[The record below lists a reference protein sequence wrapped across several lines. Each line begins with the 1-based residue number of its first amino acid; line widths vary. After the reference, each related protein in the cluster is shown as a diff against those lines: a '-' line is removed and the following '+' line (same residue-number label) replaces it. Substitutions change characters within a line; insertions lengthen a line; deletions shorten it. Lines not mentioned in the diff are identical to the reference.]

1 MQPTS
6 AITRNEILISIVLA
20 IIVFQIV
27 FRISKRYTNIIR
39 YENNQDYILYI
50 VLSIIAS
57 LIVSLI
63 EELGLHMV
71 NPSIKLNLFIGLV
84 IGIILIAYRLIIRYV
99 LLNDVVNKGIN
110 YTSENKKNLLI
121 IGGGYSANDIIKTI
135 NSTLKGQY
143 EIIGIIDDNKKRR
156 GYSVAGVRII
166 GDRNDIIKVCEAN
179 NVDEIFFSI
188 VNIDNK
194 NKKEILEICG
204 KTNCKV
210 KVLPSLTELITEENL
225 YNSLRDVSIEDL
237 LGRDPIQL
245 DNHNIKSLI
254 NGKVVLVTGAGGSIG
269 SELCR
274 QIMLHNPKQI
284 LLLDNYEN
292 SLYDIELELK
302 TNHPNNDIRAIVA
315 NIREKE
321 RLDTIFE
328 KYPLRHSI

>member
-1 MQPTS
+1 MNYNGLRKVNVDNIAKYRNYLLPLMDCISIILGYYLVSVLITDSFLMQPTS

-156 GYSVAGVRII
+156 GYSVAGVR
-166 GDRNDIIKVCEAN
+166 DR
-179 NVDEIFFSI
+179 
-188 VNIDNK
+188 
-194 NKKEILEICG
+194 
-204 KTNCKV
+204 
-210 KVLPSLTELITEENL
+210 
-225 YNSLRDVSIEDL
+225 
-237 LGRDPIQL
+237 
-245 DNHNIKSLI
+245 KS
-254 NGKVVLVTGAGGSIG
+254 VV
-269 SELCR
+269 
-274 QIMLHNPKQI
+274 
-284 LLLDNYEN
+284 
-292 SLYDIELELK
+292 
-302 TNHPNNDIRAIVA
+302 
-315 NIREKE
+315 
-321 RLDTIFE
+321 
-328 KYPLRHSI
+328 